1 MARIQQDIYV
11 NIWVMAFYPELYN
24 VYGERLDTIVE
35 GKDDASKT
43 IIFVHGF
50 GTDKHETDHFF
61 DDLTILFAQDYRIV
75 RFDFSG
81 CGKSGGKLQDKDY
94 VQWKGD
100 LKSIVDFVKN
110 KYPGETY
117 ILAQSM
123 GCFITSMLNPTGIA
137 KTVLTG
143 LPNSNVNYLID
154 RLVERFGSKEGAKI
168 DFENISVFPRS
179 SGVNQF
185 IGPTFWKELR
195 LLRPVEVVRKLS
207 ENTRLMII
215 HPDRDEIVGQMYLV
229 QYADIP
235 GVAIKKLH
243 GDHSFKNQEDRKAM
257 AIEVKNFF
265 DEGGR

>member
-1 MARIQQDIYV
+1 
-11 NIWVMAFYPELYN
+11 MAFYPEIYN
-24 VYGERLDTIVE
+24 AYGERLDTIVE
-35 GKDDASKT
+35 GKEDASKT

-50 GTDKHETDHFF
+50 ATDKHETARLF
-61 DDLTILFAQDYRIV
+61 DDLAIFFGQDYRIV

-94 VQWKGD
+94 DKWKGD
-100 LKSIVDFVKN
+100 LKEIVNFTKN
-110 KYPGETY
+110 KYSGETY

-123 GCFITSMLNPTGIA
+123 GCFITSMLNPEGVS

-168 DFENISVFPRS
+168 DFENISIFPRS
-179 SGVNQF
+179 SGINQF

-195 LLRPVEVVRKLS
+195 LLKPVEAVRKFS
-207 ENTRLMII
+207 GNTRLMII

-229 QYADIP
+229 QYSGIP
-235 GVAIKKLH
+235 GVVIKKLH

-257 AIEVKNFF
+257 ATEIRNFF
-265 DEGGR
+265 DEGGQ

>member
-1 MARIQQDIYV
+1 
-11 NIWVMAFYPELYN
+11 MAFYPELYN

-61 DDLTILFAQDYRIV
+61 DDLTIFFAQDYRIV

-123 GCFITSMLNPTGIA
+123 GCFITSMLNPSGVA

-195 LLRPVEVVRKLS
+195 LLRPVEIVRKLS

-215 HPDRDEIVGQMYLV
+215 HPDRDEIVGQMYLA
-229 QYADIP
+229 QYTDIP

-265 DEGGR
+265 DEGWQ